1 MLISADRSPT
11 NFTLTANMSKKII
24 MGGDF
29 NVPLNLQLDSYGS
42 KSEKIDVVIKIR
54 DLMLDFNLVDIW
66 RLRNPDKKCYK
77 WK

>member
-1 MLISADRSPT
+1 
-11 NFTLTANMSKKII
+11 

-42 KSEKIDVVIKIR
+42 KSEKREVVIKIR

-66 RLRNPDKKCYK
+66 RFRNPDKKCYK